1 MDYYE
6 PNCESITF
14 FFSFIFYSSESHQV
28 NLSKETQVKT
38 HVRLDLVHLQ
48 LGTNTSD

>member
-1 MDYYE
+1 M
-6 PNCESITF
+6 SLILKVLRKIF
-14 FFSFIFYSSESHQV
+14 FFPFIFYSSESHQV